1 LANYDMRY
9 RSRTIDL

>member
-1 LANYDMRY
+1 MRY